1 MFLHFRHLGYL
12 ALAAPLAASTIL
24 SAADC
29 SNLSFQGR
37 YGFQILGYDLAD
49 ASGNPGL
56 FPAGS
61 TGVLIADGKG
71 RVTSATDTINENGIV
86 QERDFINGGIK
97 VTTPAGEQ
105 FIPTPPA
112 DFSYAVQTDCR
123 GIARIAIQGQTLFEF
138 PFVVVDA
145 GREILVSQSAPLAQ
159 IGIGR
164 LVRTDDTSADRLAAM
179 KRLLDRVALKVGIL
193 P

>member
-1 MFLHFRHLGYL
+1 MCFYPRRLRHLVL
-12 ALAAPLAASTIL
+12 SAPLVASTML
-24 SAADC
+24 PAADC
-29 SNLSFQGR
+29 SNALFQGR
-37 YGFQILGYDLAD
+37 YGFQILGYDLTD
-49 ASGNPGL
+49 AAGNPGV

-61 TGVLIADGKG
+61 TGVLIADGNG

-86 QERDFINGGIK
+86 QERDFIEGGIK

-112 DFSYAVQTDCR
+112 DFTYAVQTDCR
-123 GIARIAIQGQTLFEF
+123 GLAKIAIQGQTLFEF
-138 PFVVVDA
+138 PFVVVDG
-145 GREILVSQSAPLAQ
+145 GREILLNQKAPLPQ

-164 LVRTDDTSADRLAAM
+164 LVRTEDNAAEQLALV
-179 KRLLDRVALKVGIL
+179 KRLLDRIALRVGIN